1 MYVASWYRV
10 LVSRCTITKWPSTG
24 IKLELE
30 AKKKPWPGVICFR
43 AVWSGQEVLL
53 LLGFHLLIAGMD

>member
-10 LVSRCTITKWPSTG
+10 LVSICTITKWPSTG

-30 AKKKPWPGVICFR
+30 AKKSHGLESHALEQF
-43 AVWSGQEVLL
+43 GQDKK
-53 LLGFHLLIAGMD
+53 FCCCWAFIY